1 LPRSSLSHSLRDRA
15 SDVTVA
21 SNDRKSS
28 VSRFETP
35 CDFSSVIS
43 SAEQQH
49 TVAKTVSATGVAL
62 HSGVRVRI
70 TLHPAPADHG
80 IVFRRID
87 VTPPVDFPAR
97 AELVK
102 ETRLATTLVIG
113 ETKLMTVEHFLAACV
128 GCGLDNALV
137 ELDNIEVPIMDG
149 SSAPFVFLIEEAG
162 LVAQGAAR
170 KFIEVIKPVR
180 VEAGDK
186 FAELLPSQSFEVDFT
201 IDFAH
206 PAIPE
211 EHCRVTMDLGPA
223 AFLEHISRARTFG
236 FSYEA
241 DMLRAIG
248 LAQGGSMENAIVLD
262 EYKVLNRE
270 GLRFAD
276 EFARHKVL
284 DAVGDLFLLG
294 HRVKAKYHAF
304 KSGHDLNN
312 KLCRALIDSP
322 HSWQWVNDLRG

>member
-1 LPRSSLSHSLRDRA
+1 M
-15 SDVTVA
+15 
-21 SNDRKSS
+21 
-28 VSRFETP
+28 
-35 CDFSSVIS
+35 
-43 SAEQQH
+43 
-49 TVAKTVSATGVAL
+49 SATGVAL
-62 HSGVRVRI
+62 HSGVRVRL
-70 TLHPAPADHG
+70 TLHPAPIDHG
-80 IVFRRID
+80 IVFRRVD
-87 VTPPVDFPAR
+87 LTPPKDIPAK

-102 ETRLATTLVIG
+102 ETRLATTLVY
-113 ETKLMTVEHFLAACV
+113 EDAKVATVEHFLAACV

-137 ELDNIEVPIMDG
+137 ELDNLEVPIMDG

-162 LVAQGAAR
+162 LVAQGVSR
-170 KFIEVIKPVR
+170 KIIEVLAPVR

-186 FAELLPSQSFEVDFT
+186 FAELLPSASFEVDFT

-206 PAIPE
+206 PAIPD
-211 EHCRVTMDLGPA
+211 EHCRVTMDLGPE

-248 LAQGGSMENAIVLD
+248 LAQGGSMENAVVLD

-276 EFARHKVL
+276 ELARHKVL

-294 HRVKAKYHAF
+294 YRVQAKYHAF
-304 KSGHDLNN
+304 KSGHELNN

-322 HSWQWVNDLRG
+322 QSWRFLKANA

>member
-1 LPRSSLSHSLRDRA
+1 M
-15 SDVTVA
+15 T
-21 SNDRKSS
+21 
-28 VSRFETP
+28 
-35 CDFSSVIS
+35 S
-43 SAEQQH
+43 SAP
-49 TVAKTVSATGVAL
+49 AAASAASSFSGKQRTLAAAATTTGVAL
-62 HSGVRVRI
+62 HSGLRVRV
-70 TLHPAPADHG
+70 TLKPAPIDTG

-87 VTPPVDFPAR
+87 LSPPMDIPAR

-102 ETRLATTLVIG
+102 ETRLATTLV
-113 ETKLMTVEHFLAACV
+113 KDDAKVATVEHFLAACV
-128 GCGLDNALV
+128 GCGLDNAIM
-137 ELDNIEVPIMDG
+137 ELDNLEVPIMDG
-149 SSAPFVFLIEEAG
+149 SSAPFVFLIQEAG
-162 LVAQGAAR
+162 LIEQSAAR
-170 KFIEVIKPVR
+170 KFIVVTQPIR

-186 FAELLPSQSFEVDFT
+186 FAELLPSEHFEVDFT

-206 PAIPE
+206 PAIPDDQ
-211 EHCRVTMDLGPA
+211 CRVQMRLDPDE
-223 AFLEHISRARTFG
+223 FLDHISRARTFG

-248 LAQGGSMENAIVLD
+248 LAQGGSMDNAVVLD

-276 EFARHKVL
+276 ELARHKVL

-312 KLCRALIDSP
+312 KLCRALIERPEAWRWAD
-322 HSWQWVNDLRG
+322 